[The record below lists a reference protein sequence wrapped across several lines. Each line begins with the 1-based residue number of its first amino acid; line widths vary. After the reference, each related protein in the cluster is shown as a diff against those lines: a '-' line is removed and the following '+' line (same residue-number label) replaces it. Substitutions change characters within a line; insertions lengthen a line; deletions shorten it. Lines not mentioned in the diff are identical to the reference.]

1 MVTGGLQTDS
11 EPHPQQQV
19 GSRLDSVPDGPARDG
34 LLSAPLTKFLPV
46 VGAGEHHESE
56 LICVNLGSGLSMTW
70 LPNPRLMVRS
80 VGAFGERAG
89 AGKTTSGRCRL
100 RGLCVLTV
108 AVPVQTGA

>member
-34 LLSAPLTKFLPV
+34 LSAPLTKFLPV

-56 LICVNLGSGLSMTW
+56 LICVNMGVWSVPDLAAEPAPHGSFSRG
-70 LPNPRLMVRS
+70 VR
-80 VGAFGERAG
+80 
-89 AGKTTSGRCRL
+89 
-100 RGLCVLTV
+100 
-108 AVPVQTGA
+108 